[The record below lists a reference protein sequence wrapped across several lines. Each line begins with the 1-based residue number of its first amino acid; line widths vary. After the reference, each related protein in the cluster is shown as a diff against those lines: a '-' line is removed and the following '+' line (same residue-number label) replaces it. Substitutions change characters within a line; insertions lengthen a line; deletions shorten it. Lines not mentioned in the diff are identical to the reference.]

1 MASVQQSKKEKNEE
15 KGEEAMTRLKK
26 KKPDDPNKELNL
38 RQNPLDNNKNPF
50 NVLLFFFIQPLI
62 VLGTKKALEM
72 SDMIRL
78 PFSDLTAQ
86 AWKRLETQIERERKL
101 ITDEERKK
109 VAETK
114 KTSGWRI
121 IRALYRAHGIQSLWG
136 GICLMVWVGVYGFQP
151 LFIRAI
157 LNKIVNKHDPIF
169 GNFSPTAL
177 WITLLCFAL
186 VQIFFLNHAFYWMFR
201 FSFRMRAAVMNFVY
215 RKAIKLSSA
224 SKLSQSSGNIVTLMS
239 VDPMLIF
246 GGTVPQ
252 HWIWL
257 GPVLIIIAMS
267 LLSTELGPVSIVPV
281 AMMCI
286 MASIQVKLFNLISVT
301 RRALLKKTDKR
312 ISVITEILSGIR
324 IIKSYAWEKRAAQQ
338 VQELR
343 GQETDQLRRLLYL
356 QAANQVIFFI
366 SPPLIGIGAFLT
378 YQYIYQD
385 ITVDKVV
392 VVLAYTNLLRL
403 PMAIMPRAIGQFI
416 ESLVSYRR
424 LEKFYFFNEEVHERE
439 VFHVLDDK
447 DDRAISLKDSEFSW
461 DSIMNE
467 AGKKASDGQ
476 TDGQPFKLFVNDL
489 TLKKGQ
495 LCIVCGTVGSGKTS
509 LLSAILGE
517 MTINKNKCFVNGAV
531 SYVSQRPWIQN
542 STVRDGILFAREY
555 EKEEYDL
562 VVEASQLSTDLEIL
576 PYGDETEIGER
587 GINLSGGQKQRV
599 AIARALYNSK
609 DKDIY
614 LLDDPLSAVDV
625 HVANK
630 LWESAIGNNGILK
643 DKTRILVLNSH
654 YHLLKEADLVCIM
667 DHGKLA
673 FCGNA
678 EDALEK
684 YSSLLVGENSDETE
698 NTNEEASD
706 QNVVDNNTKKKDN
719 EGEGKMDEIVKDDI
733 KVTVVNTATSDEEK
747 KASSSSSEEAK
758 DSKVDNDDQK
768 EEKKLYKKE
777 DRAKGVVGC
786 GTYLAWFRSAS
797 SFGYGIP
804 WALFIVTLY
813 LTAQVGRT
821 GSDFLLTY
829 WAKTPNEPA
838 LILYISLTC
847 VTFVLLIARGF
858 LFMYTSVCAS
868 VNFHDTIFTAVLK
881 APINLFFD
889 VTKTGQIINRF
900 SSDMDHVD
908 VQLPTFGIQFFQN
921 SMYVFAAVVVC
932 AISNV
937 YFVPFLIPIG
947 IIYYTSQY
955 YYRKSSREV
964 KRLEGISRS
973 PIFSG
978 FQEMLNGV
986 ETIRAFDQSDKF
998 VGINDKY
1005 VDRNNGIY
1013 LDFQMCSRWLALRL
1027 DVVGISIFCTVAALA
1042 LFFPVSEEARPVVG
1056 LGLVYCLQITG
1067 LLQWT
1072 VRTFIETENNM
1083 TAVERLEHYTKNI
1096 PLEKPSIVESNRPA
1110 KTWPANGAVEFK
1122 NVVMSYR
1129 PGLPQVLKKININIK
1144 GGEKVGVCG
1153 RTGSG
1158 KSSMIVS
1165 LLRLVEL
1172 DGGSIII
1179 DGMDISKIGLSDLR
1193 SNLSLIP
1200 QEPVLFSGDVRH
1212 NLDPFDDYIDNAI
1225 WEAIRNVGLDEFVKS
1240 LGDGLQSTVA
1250 EQGLNFSAG
1259 QRQLICVAR
1268 ALLRGNKIIIMD
1280 EATASVDSETDQN
1293 LQKMIRTAF
1302 ADCTVICIAHRID
1315 TILDSD
1321 KICVLDDGLV
1331 LEFDTPENL
1340 LQDKDSSFYA
1350 LVDEMKKNKKK

>member
-1 MASVQQSKKEKNEE
+1 MTPAQQSKEE
-15 KGEEAMTRLKK
+15 KRDDQEGT
-26 KKPDDPNKELNL
+26 PDGRGNLTNPDRELNL
-38 RQNPLDNNKNPF
+38 VQNPLDKSFNPL
-50 NVLLFFFIQPLI
+50 NVLLFLFIQPLV
-62 VLGTKKALEM
+62 VLGSKRPLEM
-72 SDMIRL
+72 ADMIRL
-78 PFSDLTAQ
+78 PHSDQTQQ
-86 AWKRLETQIERERKL
+86 AWKRLEATLEAEKKL

-109 VAETK
+109 VAETQ
-114 KTSGWRI
+114 KTSGWRML
-121 IRALYRAHGIQSLWG
+121 RALYRANGIQSLYG
-136 GICLMVWVGVYGFQP
+136 GFSLMVWVCVYGFQP
-151 LFIRAI
+151 LFVRAI
-157 LNKIVNKHDPIF
+157 LNKIVQNHDPIF
-169 GNFSPTAL
+169 GNFSNLGL
-177 WITLLCFAL
+177 WLTLLCFAL
-186 VQIFFLNHAFYWMFR
+186 VQIVFLNHGFFWMFR
-201 FSFRMRAAVMNFVY
+201 FAFRLRSAVMNFVY
-215 RKAIKLSSA
+215 RKAIKLSST

-239 VDPMLIF
+239 VDPMLVF

-257 GPVLIIIAMS
+257 GPVLVVLSMS
-267 LLSTELGPVSIVPV
+267 LLTTELGPISVVPV
-281 AMMCI
+281 GMMII
-286 MASIQVKLFNLISVT
+286 MASVQIKLFNLISIT
-301 RRALLKKTDKR
+301 RRALLKQTDKR

-338 VQELR
+338 VQSLR
-343 GQETDQLRRLLYL
+343 EQETIQLRRLLYL

-378 YQYIYQD
+378 YQYFYGD
-385 ITVDKVV
+385 ITVDKVI

-416 ESLVSYRR
+416 ESLVSMRR
-424 LEKFYFFNEEVHERE
+424 LEKFYFFNEEVNERQPFAI
-439 VFHVLDDK
+439 VDK
-447 DDRAISLKDSEFSW
+447 KDKRAIAMVDSEFSW
-461 DSIMNE
+461 DSTLNE
-467 AGKKASDGQ
+467 SEKKKLVNISKKLGEGTDSKNESSSQ
-476 TDGQPFKLFVNDL
+476 TIGQPFKLFIDNLVIE
-489 TLKKGQ
+489 KGQ

-517 MTINKNKCFVNGAV
+517 MTINRNKCFVNGAI
-531 SYVSQRPWIQN
+531 SYVAQRPWIQN
-542 STVRDGILFAREY
+542 STVKDGILFARDFEKAEY
-555 EKEEYDL
+555 ESVL
-562 VVEASQLSTDLEIL
+562 RASQLDTDIEIL
-576 PYGDETEIGER
+576 PHGDATEIGER

-599 AIARALYNSK
+599 AIARALYKSDK
-609 DKDIY
+609 KDIF

-625 HVANK
+625 HVATK
-630 LWESAIGNNGILK
+630 LWESAIGNSGILK
-643 DKTRILVLNSH
+643 GKTRVLILNSH
-654 YHLLKEADLVCIM
+654 YHLLKEADLVCVM
-667 DHGKLA
+667 DGGRLA
-673 FCGNA
+673 FAGSA
-678 EDALEK
+678 EDAIK
-684 YSSLLVGENSDETE
+684 KFPSLLAGEDHINDNVLIDRKDSAGANMEGEEEDMMKEARHSKQSYSEASKTNVEKTITTDSKEGDGENS
-698 NTNEEASD
+698 
-706 QNVVDNNTKKKDN
+706 Q
-719 EGEGKMDEIVKDDI
+719 G
-733 KVTVVNTATSDEEK
+733 
-747 KASSSSSEEAK
+747 
-758 DSKVDNDDQK
+758 
-768 EEKKLYKKE
+768 KKLYKKE
-777 DRAKGVVGC
+777 DRAKGRVKC

-797 SFGYGIP
+797 SFGNGVP
-804 WALFIVTLY
+804 WALFIVLLY
-813 LTAQVGRT
+813 VTAQVGRT
-821 GSDFLLTY
+821 GSDFLLTN
-829 WAKTPNEPA
+829 WADNPSTPS
-838 LILYISLTC
+838 LVLYISLTL

-858 LFMYTSVCAS
+858 LFMYTSVLAS
-868 VNFHDTIFTAVLK
+868 KNFHNKIFSAVLK

-921 SMYVFAAVVVC
+921 SIYVFAAVVVC
-932 AISNV
+932 GISNPW
-937 YFVPFLIPIG
+937 FIPFLIPIG
-947 IIYYTSQY
+947 FIYYISQS

-973 PIFSG
+973 PIFAG

-986 ETIRAFDQSDKF
+986 ETIRAFDQSNQF
-998 VGINDKY
+998 IAANDKY

-1027 DVVGISIFCTVAALA
+1027 DVVGISIFCTVAGLA
-1042 LFFPVSEEARPVVG
+1042 LFFPVLPEARPVVG

-1096 PLEKPSIVESNRPA
+1096 PLEKASIIKSNRPSEN
-1110 KTWPANGAVEFK
+1110 WPPEGAIEFN

-1129 PGLPQVLKKININIK
+1129 PGLPQVLKKINLKIK

-1172 DGGSIII
+1172 DYGSIII
-1179 DGMDISKIGLSDLR
+1179 DGVDISKIGLSDLR

-1212 NLDPFDDYIDNAI
+1212 NLDPFDDCDDDAV
-1225 WEAIRNVGLDEFVKS
+1225 WQALRNVGLDDFVKS
-1240 LGDGLQSTVA
+1240 LGNGLQSVVA

-1280 EATASVDSETDQN
+1280 EATASVDSETDQK

-1302 ADCTVICIAHRID
+1302 AECTVICIAHRID

-1321 KICVLDDGLV
+1321 KICVLGDGNI
-1331 LEFDTPENL
+1331 LEFDSPQNL
-1340 LQDKDSSFYA
+1340 LKNKSGEFYA
-1350 LVDEMKKNKKK
+1350 LVDEMNNNNRK